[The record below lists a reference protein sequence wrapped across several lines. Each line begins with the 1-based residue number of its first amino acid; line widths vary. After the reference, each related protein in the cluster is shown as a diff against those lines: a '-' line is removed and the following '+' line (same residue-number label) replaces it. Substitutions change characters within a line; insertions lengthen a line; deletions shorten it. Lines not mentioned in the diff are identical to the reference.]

1 MYVLGI
7 ETSTPVCSVG
17 LVEDD
22 CVLTSYS
29 QNTGL
34 RHAERAMSMVERA
47 VEDAGLVP
55 ADLHG
60 VAVASGPGSFT
71 GLRIG
76 MAAAKGLCISLNL
89 PLLAVPTL
97 KAMAAPFVFAGMP
110 VCAILD
116 ASRGGVY
123 AGVYSLDAGALTAHL
138 ADGAFLLEDLM
149 PRLPRPVLF
158 AGEGGL
164 AYRDRI
170 AAYMGEDA
178 RFAPGAAHPS
188 GASVALLGVEAL
200 QAGHAVDV
208 ATAEPEYLRRSQ
220 AENEAVAQ

>member
-22 CVLTSYS
+22 RMLTSYS

-34 RHAERAMSMVERA
+34 RHAERAMAMVERA
-47 VEDAGLVP
+47 VEDAGLIP
-55 ADLHG
+55 ADLQG
-60 VAVASGPGSFT
+60 VAVGSGPGSFT

-76 MAAAKGLCISLNL
+76 MAAAKGLCIALNL

-97 KAMAAPFVFAGMP
+97 KGMAAPFVFEGMP

-116 ASRGGVY
+116 ARRGGVY
-123 AGVYSLDAGALTAHL
+123 AGVYSLDTGVLSARLP
-138 ADGAFLLEDLM
+138 DGAFPLEDLM
-149 PRLPRPVLF
+149 PRLPKPVLF
-158 AGEGGL
+158 VGGGGL
-164 AYRDRI
+164 TYRDRI
-170 AAYMGEDA
+170 EACMGADA

-200 QAGHAVDV
+200 RAGHAVDV
-208 ATAEPEYLRRSQ
+208 ATAEPEYMRLSQ
-220 AENEAVAQ
+220 AENEAVTR